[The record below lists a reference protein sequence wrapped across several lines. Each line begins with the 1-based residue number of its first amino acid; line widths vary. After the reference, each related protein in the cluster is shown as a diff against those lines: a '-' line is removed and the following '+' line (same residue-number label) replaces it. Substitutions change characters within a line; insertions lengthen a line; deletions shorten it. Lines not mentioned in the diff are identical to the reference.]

1 MRKYLSAAAFM
12 AILALSCNKDKGYV
26 KATIM
31 DTGDITVDGC
41 GYLLRLEDGREEKP
55 EYLPSNFQH
64 NGLKVKVKYHSS
76 GILDT
81 CQFVIPRKFFEKIY
95 IDDIKKDLD

>member
-1 MRKYLSAAAFM
+1 M
-12 AILALSCNKDKGYV
+12 AVLAVLTGSCNKDKGYV
-26 KATIM
+26 KAMIM
-31 DTGDITVDGC
+31 DTGDITTDGC

-64 NGLKVKVKYHSS
+64 NGLKVLVKYHSS
-76 GILDT
+76 GVLDT

-95 IDDIKKDLD
+95 IDDIKKDI